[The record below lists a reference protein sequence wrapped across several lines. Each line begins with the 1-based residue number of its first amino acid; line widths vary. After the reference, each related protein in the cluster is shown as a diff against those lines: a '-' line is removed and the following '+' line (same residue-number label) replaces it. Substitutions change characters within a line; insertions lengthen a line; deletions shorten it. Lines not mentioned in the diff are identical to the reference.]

1 MSDDKAHKNVV
12 YPPGWQRRP
21 SDSRERAAERRKR
34 AAENR
39 ERDILRLRRL
49 EEGHA
54 RGGKKGPVFR
64 GLSDRI
70 KAARANGEHVERARE
85 RGVSTGQI
93 DEAFGGR
100 SDRYRLAPGGGVSTQ
115 EAREKAARSLMQQAR
130 GYLRLAGAIA
140 ELTGENAD
148 DLKLEVVKGTNLWS
162 SLDRPQGDDAGDE
175 RAERLDLLIHEMS
188 RHVIRKAKPAG
199 LFETLR
205 QVPSAWSGRDGDGHE
220 FVRRVYPCLSSR
232 GFENGYSYTEEIEPL
247 PGAWLDRLPAA
258 ELDVS
263 VFPVERTEA
272 GLSLGADGEA
282 GAFSGT
288 LRLYRDIR
296 LVIGP
301 TTSASNIGPMFESRP
316 YYDLVPIDQDD
327 DGDQMEYVFFQF
339 NNWNLGLHL
348 EFNSWEE
355 TFTDGDLAGGMAVV
369 NDKDGMWSWASMR
382 RETDD
387 GGSWSEFY
395 LRAPSKVRLIG
406 EVCDPNASN
415 VADFSS
421 LRWQSCD
428 ESVREDDAFH
438 HYQKHYCGNVAW
450 MPVDAAHVAFLLD
463 RPTNRYRSPSLYEPP
478 EEQWFPA
485 GTLAHDVEN
494 ALATGE
500 LERALLDDIE
510 DIRRALDKRREEW
523 RANVEARDARL
534 IAEWSA
540 DSTNG
545 GADDTLE
552 GE

>member
-1 MSDDKAHKNVV
+1 MSDDKAHGNVV
-12 YPPGWQRRP
+12 YPQGWQRHP
-21 SDSRERAAERRKR
+21 SDPQKREAEHRKR

-49 EEGHA
+49 EEGRT

-64 GLSDRI
+64 SLGDRI
-70 KAARANGEHVERARE
+70 KAALANGEHVERARE

-100 SDRYRLAPGGGVSTQ
+100 SDRYRLAPGGGVSTR

-148 DLKLEVVKGTNLWS
+148 DLKLEVVKGTSLWS

-175 RAERLDLLIHEMS
+175 RAERLDLLIREMS
-188 RHVIRKAKPAG
+188 RRVIRKEKLAG

-205 QVPSAWSGRDGDGHE
+205 RVPGEWSGRDGDGHE
-220 FVRRVYPCLSSR
+220 FVRRVYPCQSSR
-232 GFENGYSYTEEIEPL
+232 GFENGYSCIFEEVEPL
-247 PGAWLDRLPAA
+247 PGARLARLPAA

-272 GLSLGADGEA
+272 GDLSLGADGEA

-288 LRLYRDIR
+288 LRLFREIL

-301 TTSASNIGPMFESRP
+301 TTSALNIGPMFEARP
-316 YYDLVPIDQDD
+316 YCDLVSADQD
-327 DGDQMEYVFFQF
+327 YVCQG
-339 NNWNLGLHL
+339 WYL
-348 EFNSWEE
+348 EFNSWEDI
-355 TFTDGDLAGGMAVV
+355 FTDGDLAGGMAVV
-369 NDKDGMWSWASMR
+369 NDKDGMWSWSFMR

-387 GGSWSEFY
+387 GGPWSEFY

-406 EVCDPNASN
+406 EVCDPDASDDAN
-415 VADFSS
+415 FSS
-421 LRWQSCD
+421 LYWRPRD
-428 ESVREDDAFH
+428 ESVREDDDFRL
-438 HYQKHYCGNVAW
+438 HYWWGDVAW

-463 RPTNRYRSPSLYEPP
+463 RPKEGSWWPTNRPRASSLYLYEPP
-478 EEQWFPA
+478 EEQWFPVE
-485 GTLAHDVEN
+485 TLAYDVEN
-494 ALATGE
+494 ALATGA
-500 LERALLDDIE
+500 LEQALLDDIE
-510 DIRRALDKRREEW
+510 DIRRALDKRIEEW
-523 RANVEARDARL
+523 RASMEARDARL

-540 DSTNG
+540 DSTDG
-545 GADDTLE
+545 DADDTLE

>member
-1 MSDDKAHKNVV
+1 
-12 YPPGWQRRP
+12 
-21 SDSRERAAERRKR
+21 
-34 AAENR
+34 
-39 ERDILRLRRL
+39 
-49 EEGHA
+49 
-54 RGGKKGPVFR
+54 
-64 GLSDRI
+64 
-70 KAARANGEHVERARE
+70 
-85 RGVSTGQI
+85 
-93 DEAFGGR
+93 
-100 SDRYRLAPGGGVSTQ
+100 
-115 EAREKAARSLMQQAR
+115 MQQAR

-148 DLKLEVVKGTNLWS
+148 DLKLEVVKGTSLWS
-162 SLDRPQGDDAGDE
+162 SLDSPQGDDADAGDE
-175 RAERLDLLIHEMS
+175 RAERLDLLIREMS
-188 RHVIRKAKPAG
+188 RRVIRKAKPAS
-199 LFETLR
+199 LFEKLR

-232 GFENGYSYTEEIEPL
+232 GFENGYSYPEEIEPL
-247 PGAWLDRLPAA
+247 PGAWLARLPAA

-263 VFPVERTEA
+263 VLPVERTEA
-272 GLSLGADGEA
+272 GDLSLGADGEA

-288 LRLYRDIR
+288 LRLYREIR

-301 TTSASNIGPMFESRP
+301 TTSDSNIGPMFESRP

-327 DGDQMEYVFFQF
+327 DGDKMKYVFFQF

-348 EFNSWEE
+348 EFDSWEE
-355 TFTDGDLAGGMAVV
+355 IFTDGDLAGGMAVV
-369 NDKDGMWSWASMR
+369 NGKDGMWSWASMR

-387 GGSWSEFY
+387 GGPWSEFC

-406 EVCDPNASN
+406 GVCDPNASDDAN
-415 VADFSS
+415 FSS
-421 LRWQSCD
+421 LCWQSRD

-438 HYQKHYCGNVAW
+438 HRQKRYWGNVAW

-463 RPTNRYRSPSLYEPP
+463 RPMKGSWWHKPPP

-494 ALATGE
+494 ALATGA

-510 DIRRALDKRREEW
+510 DIRRALDKRIEEW
-523 RANVEARDARL
+523 RASMEARDARL

-540 DSTNG
+540 DSTDG

-552 GE
+552 GA